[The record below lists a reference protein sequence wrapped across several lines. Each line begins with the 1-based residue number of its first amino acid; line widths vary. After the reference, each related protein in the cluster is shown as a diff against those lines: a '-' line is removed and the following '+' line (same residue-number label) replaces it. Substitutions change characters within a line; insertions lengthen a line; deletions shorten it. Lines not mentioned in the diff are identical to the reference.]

1 MNISVMNSKDNWNI
15 FSKNRN
21 AIYGVAIISI
31 MIFHFFEDIANSN
44 LSGGGLGFLGKL
56 YNTFIGSVGVEFFV
70 FLSGVGLYFS
80 MSKDSNILH
89 FFQKRIKRILPAYL
103 MVAIPYWIVIDLII
117 MQKGVKMFAFDF
129 GFVTFF
135 TQGTRTFWYVLFIVF
150 AYLIY
155 PFVYKILHV
164 KVVRLE
170 ATVNSSYYSFSYSI
184 FTENCSSCIE
194 FKYRN
199 FYWEDFLFFSI
210 GCWCGKKVY
219 QNACINNIDKMGIL
233 FGVMIMLCGFLP
245 VTKIVVSKLGFRI
258 LMCFWGIFLLY
269 CIAVSM
275 RKMPKRI
282 VKILEQF
289 GKMSYELYL
298 THVAIRALMNVIGIK
313 TFYFQNYVFCILIS
327 LFLTYTIVK
336 LQKKLI

>member
-164 KVVRLE
+164 KWSDWG

-199 FYWEDFLFFSI
+199 SI
-210 GCWCGKKVY
+210 GKISCFFHRVLVWKKS
-219 QNACINNIDKMGIL
+219 
-233 FGVMIMLCGFLP
+233 LP
-245 VTKIVVSKLGFRI
+245 E
-258 LMCFWGIFLLY
+258 CLY
-269 CIAVSM
+269 
-275 RKMPKRI
+275 
-282 VKILEQF
+282 
-289 GKMSYELYL
+289 
-298 THVAIRALMNVIGIK
+298 
-313 TFYFQNYVFCILIS
+313 
-327 LFLTYTIVK
+327 
-336 LQKKLI
+336 

>member
-155 PFVYKILHV
+155 PFVYKIL
-164 KVVRLE
+164 
-170 ATVNSSYYSFSYSI
+170 
-184 FTENCSSCIE
+184 
-194 FKYRN
+194 
-199 FYWEDFLFFSI
+199 
-210 GCWCGKKVY
+210 
-219 QNACINNIDKMGIL
+219 
-233 FGVMIMLCGFLP
+233 
-245 VTKIVVSKLGFRI
+245 
-258 LMCFWGIFLLY
+258 
-269 CIAVSM
+269 
-275 RKMPKRI
+275 
-282 VKILEQF
+282 EQF

>member
-103 MVAIPYWIVIDLII
+103 MVAIPYWIVVDLII

-129 GFVTFF
+129 GFATFF

-155 PFVYKILHV
+155 PFIYKILHV
-164 KVVRLE
+164 KWSDWGQL
-170 ATVNSSYYSFSYSI
+170 
-184 FTENCSSCIE
+184 
-194 FKYRN
+194 
-199 FYWEDFLFFSI
+199 L
-210 GCWCGKKVY
+210 
-219 QNACINNIDKMGIL
+219 IL
-233 FGVMIMLCGFLP
+233 LIMALVIQFLP
-245 VTKIVVSKLGFRI
+245 
-258 LMCFWGIFLLY
+258 
-269 CIAVSM
+269 
-275 RKMPKRI
+275 RI
-282 VKILEQF
+282 VAPVLNLNIEILLGRF
-289 GKMSYELYL
+289 L
-298 THVAIRALMNVIGIK
+298 
-313 TFYFQNYVFCILIS
+313 VFS
-327 LFLTYTIVK
+327 
-336 LQKKLI
+336 

>member
-89 FFQKRIKRILPAYL
+89 FFQKRIKRILPVYL

-164 KVVRLE
+164 KWSDWGQLLILLIIALVIQFLPRIVDPVL
-170 ATVNSSYYSFSYSI
+170 NL
-184 FTENCSSCIE
+184 NIE
-194 FKYRN
+194 ILLGR
-199 FYWEDFLFFSI
+199 
-210 GCWCGKKVY
+210 
-219 QNACINNIDKMGIL
+219 L

-289 GKMSYELYL
+289 GKISYELYL

>member
-89 FFQKRIKRILPAYL
+89 FFQKRIKRILPVYL
-103 MVAIPYWIVIDLII
+103 MVAIPYWI
-117 MQKGVKMFAFDF
+117 
-129 GFVTFF
+129 
-135 TQGTRTFWYVLFIVF
+135 F

-164 KVVRLE
+164 KWSDWGQLLILLIIALVIQFLPRIVDPVL
-170 ATVNSSYYSFSYSI
+170 NL
-184 FTENCSSCIE
+184 NIE
-194 FKYRN
+194 ILLGR
-199 FYWEDFLFFSI
+199 FLVFFI